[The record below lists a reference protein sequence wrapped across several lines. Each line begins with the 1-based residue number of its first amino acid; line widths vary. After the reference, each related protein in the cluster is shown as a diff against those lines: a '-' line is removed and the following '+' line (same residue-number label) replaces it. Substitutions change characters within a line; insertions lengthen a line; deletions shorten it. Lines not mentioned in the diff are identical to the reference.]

1 MRKSQFYYIVSMIAL
16 AFAALGS
23 CQKENGSSLLEEQ
36 KRYKFTLTEAK
47 EFFYLE
53 ATDLQLPSQ
62 TIGKVKSGQPDLN
75 DITTIDWKSA
85 EVKDYTNYLSY
96 EVPLHNSR
104 YTHAVMLQKI
114 GVDSVLCENA
124 DVRYSLLLQRA
135 KSKDTTRMLVSTIIS
150 LSKDRK
156 RVEKLQSDRFH
167 GNRRGFT
174 GYVIVSTLEGVV
186 ESIYSY
192 DKGNREC
199 YSGGKIKSAAVNLVD
214 SANGFYFIT
223 RGGGGSDGGYGYSEH
238 GHCRRCGKERLLYQP
253 DWFCQDCIEG
263 TVATCDRC
271 WENPC
276 VCDTR
281 QCQCVGGCSCRCTG
295 TCTNCNGKFNSFEC
309 PKCGKEECD
318 GNCDN
323 NDKPEQGDGTCEKCG
338 KSPCVCQSSSPSPR
352 CQCAGDCDCNC
363 TNGCTDCNDNQVPVD
378 PPTGE
383 VCENCGLNPC
393 ECS

>member
-1 MRKSQFYYIVSMIAL
+1 MKNYAYYVVSLLAL

-23 CQKENGSSLLEEQ
+23 CQKEDGASLLEEQ
-36 KRYKFTLTEAK
+36 KRYKFTLSEAK
-47 EFFYLE
+47 KYFYSE

-62 TIGKVKSGQPDLN
+62 TVGKVKSGLPALN

-96 EVPLHNSR
+96 EIPLHNSR
-104 YTHAVMLQKI
+104 HTHGVMLQKI
-114 GVDSVLCENA
+114 GADSVLSEYA
-124 DVRYSLLLQRA
+124 DVHYSLLLQRA

-150 LSKDRK
+150 LAKERK
-156 RVEKLQSDRFH
+156 RVEKLHSNRFH

-174 GYVIVSTLEGVV
+174 GYVIVSTLDGVI
-186 ESIYSY
+186 ESIYRY
-192 DKGNREC
+192 DKGNREHHC
-199 YSGGKIKSAAVNLVD
+199 GYNDNSFIGGMSNNSHCFYLLSTVD
-214 SANGFYFIT
+214 NQPSTYT
-223 RGGGGSDGGYGYSEH
+223 YSES
-238 GHCRRCGKERLLYQP
+238 GMCLKCGQMRLLNYP
-253 DWFCQDCIEG
+253 EML
-263 TVATCDRC
+263 CDNCVINKDMCNIC
-271 WENPC
+271 WEDPC

-323 NDKPEQGDGTCEKCG
+323 NDKPEQSDGTCEKCG

-363 TNGCTDCNDNQVPVD
+363 TNGCTDCNGNQVPVD